1 MKKLVAFLLAVMM
14 LMTAAA
20 SAETASVFTF
30 LDPVLTI
37 DSEDGLHTID
47 LTGLKVDIAATDGE
61 PAYLRIT
68 AQGNGESLLD
78 MTAQIV
84 NGNAWIAIAGVSR
97 ALYAELPEIKAAGP
111 ETVTEAGLS
120 GVDLSGVMDII
131 MSKAE
136 LTANEDGSMTFKV
149 PCTAMNEILEAIAP
163 VLESV
168 SIPGV
173 DLTEVT
179 STFAQLK
186 ESNSGVD
193 AEGRFAQDDDSI
205 ALNLVLT
212 AVQDGEP
219 TDAKLVIDS
228 SGTDDGV
235 SLDID
240 AAGQALVHIDAGPDN
255 GYIALNLSVA
265 AEGKS
270 MSLKVKLSASEEEEA
285 DFADIDTESAVSVQ
299 ELGEQNEEL
308 TNELSGALGN
318 LISFVFTALAVEA

>member
-1 MKKLVAFLLAVMM
+1 M
-14 LMTAAA
+14 
-20 SAETASVFTF
+20 
-30 LDPVLTI
+30 
-37 DSEDGLHTID
+37 
-47 LTGLKVDIAATDGE
+47 DIAATEGE

-84 NGNAWIAIAGVSR
+84 NGNAWIAIAGVR
-97 ALYAELPEIKAAGP
+97 CALYAELPEIKAAGP

-149 PCTAMNEILEAIAP
+149 PYTAMNEILEAIAP

-255 GYIALNLSVA
+255 GYVALNLSVA